1 MSAPDTPNGEPADG
15 TGARNPGAVP
25 GDADGQAAPT
35 DPRYVDPV
43 PPEHGHGEPGYG
55 GPAYG
60 GPVYGEGPG
69 PTDTTHTAQWA
80 TGSTDSASGPPSGPE
95 GPEPQHPA
103 PGGPD
108 GYAIGAAG
116 HAPHAPHA
124 PHAGW
129 QAPGGDTHVFGA
141 PAPPWGTAPQPAAT
155 TGSFARPPQGGGMG
169 GGLPPMPPEAAFG
182 MPAPDAGLQR
192 ESFWKRNKVLGV
204 AAVTALATSL
214 IVGPAAAI
222 VTTRLIEGGGGI
234 SSLTGTPSGSVSSG
248 SVSTVAESTLPS
260 VVSIQTSQGSGG
272 SGVVISDDGQI
283 LTNNHV
289 VAGSDGPVLVQFN
302 DGSEAEAEILGADPV
317 SDLAVIKADG
327 VSGLTAATLGD
338 SDKVETGADVVAIGS
353 PLGLSGT
360 VTSGVVSAVD
370 RPVNTGSADQQPEQP
385 QQPPQGQQD
394 PFTPPDEGG
403 GQSQLRTAT
412 VINAIQTDAPI
423 NPGNSGGP
431 LMNMN
436 GEVIGINTA
445 ILTAG
450 QGGEAGSIGLG
461 FAIPINQART
471 IAAQLIETGTAE
483 YAAIDATISEPREGT
498 GATVV
503 ETSRGGA
510 AREAGLEGGDTVTSL
525 DGEPIESPDALIAAI
540 RSHEPGD
547 TVTLGYTRD
556 GNEAEV
562 EVTLSAQSAE
572 SIGG

>member
-1 MSAPDTPNGEPADG
+1 MSAPDSPHGDPADG
-15 TGARNPGAVP
+15 TGARRPDDVP
-25 GDADGQAAPT
+25 GDAAGQSASS

-43 PPEHGHGEPGYG
+43 YPERDTG

-60 GPVYGEGPG
+60 EPSGPA
-69 PTDTTHTAQWA
+69 DTTLW
-80 TGSTDSASGPPSGPE
+80 STRSAGAASGPE
-95 GPEPQHPA
+95 GTPEPPA
-103 PGGPD
+103 PGTPG
-108 GYAIGAAG
+108 GYAIGATG
-116 HAPHAPHA
+116 HAPHA

-129 QAPGGDTHVFGA
+129 HGPHGDTRAFGA
-141 PAPPWGTAPQPAAT
+141 SAASPWDTGTTGTGPHPGAT
-155 TGSFARPPQGGGMG
+155 TGSFARPPEGGAAG
-169 GGLPPMPPEAAFG
+169 GGLPPTPPEAAFG
-182 MPAPDAGLQR
+182 MPAPGSGPKR
-192 ESFWKRNKVLGV
+192 EPFFKRNKVLGV

-222 VTTRLIEGGGGI
+222 VTTRLLDGGGV
-234 SSLTGTPSGSVSSG
+234 SSLTGPPSGSASSG
-248 SVSTVAESTLPS
+248 TVSTVAESTLPS
-260 VVSIQTSQGSGG
+260 VVSIQTSEGSGG

-289 VAGSDGPVLVQFN
+289 VAGANGPVLVQFN
-302 DGSEAEAEILGADPV
+302 DGSEAEAEVLGADPV
-317 SDLAVIKADG
+317 SDLAVIQASG
-327 VSGLTAATLGD
+327 VNGLTAASFGD
-338 SDKVETGADVVAIGS
+338 SDRVEVGADVVAIGS

-370 RPVNTGSADQQPEQP
+370 RPVNTGNAGQQPEQ
-385 QQPPQGQQD
+385 QD
-394 PFTPPDEGG
+394 PLAPPDEGG
-403 GQSQLRTAT
+403 QSSGLRTAT

-431 LMNMN
+431 LMNMS

-450 QGGEAGSIGLG
+450 QGAEAGSIGLG

-483 YAAIDATISEPREGT
+483 YAAIDATISEPRQGT
-498 GATVV
+498 GATIV

-510 AREAGLEGGDTVTSL
+510 AAEAGLERGDVVTSI
-525 DGEPIESPDALIAAI
+525 DGESVESPDALIAAV

-547 TVTLGYTRD
+547 TVTVGYTRD
-556 GNEAEV
+556 GNDAEV
-562 EVTLSAQSAE
+562 EITLSAQSAE